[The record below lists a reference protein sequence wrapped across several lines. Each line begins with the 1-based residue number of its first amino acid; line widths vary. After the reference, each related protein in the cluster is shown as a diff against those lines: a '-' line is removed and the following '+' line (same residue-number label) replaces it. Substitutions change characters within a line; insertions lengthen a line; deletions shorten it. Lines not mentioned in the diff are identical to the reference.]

1 MICGNCGTEI
11 QDGVKFCSECG
22 TKQEKSV
29 SKTTNFSISDRKN
42 KTIRVG
48 KNQEIKT
55 LKQALEVINDNFH
68 RNICKLLTG

>member
-1 MICGNCGTEI
+1 MICGDCGTEI

-22 TKQEKSV
+22 AKQEKSV

-48 KNQEIKT
+48 KNQEIKI
-55 LKQALEVINDNFH
+55 QN
-68 RNICKLLTG
+68 LL

>member
-29 SKTTNFSISDRKN
+29 SKTTNFSISDRK
-42 KTIRVG
+42 K
-48 KNQEIKT
+48 
-55 LKQALEVINDNFH
+55 
-68 RNICKLLTG
+68 